1 MGDLVKPPP
10 PGRGF
15 FLPSSSLS
23 FNLVLDGVVFHLVVV
38 FGVPDL
44 LEGLAEPDLL
54 NAGGLALFAAPVV
67 VIVALE
73 VLFLIVQVHLG
84 TAFSADYCFHILSF
98 LPVQPIGQL
107 CPAARETLSL
117 DLTPEPLCRI

>member
-1 MGDLVKPPP
+1 M
-10 PGRGF
+10 
-15 FLPSSSLS
+15 
-23 FNLVLDGVVFHLVVV
+23 LDGVVFHLVVV

-54 NAGGLALFAAPVV
+54 NAGGLALFATPVV
-67 VIVALE
+67 VIVAPE
-73 VLFLIVQVHLG
+73 VRFLIVQVHLG

-107 CPAARETLSL
+107 LNLHFQIVSLSL
-117 DLTPEPLCRI
+117 HRTRTVILSTLGCVNWYASIHFAMSLSGIAW

>member
-44 LEGLAEPDLL
+44 LEGLTEPNLLQAGSLADLT
-54 NAGGLALFAAPVV
+54 APVV

-73 VLFLIVQVHLG
+73 FRFLIVQVHLG
-84 TAFSADYCFHILSF
+84 TAFSADHRFHILSF

-107 CPAARETLSL
+107 LNLHSVS
-117 DLTPEPLCRI
+117 DSDSF